1 MIMANTV
8 VGIFDNEADA
18 QQAQNYLLANGYAD
32 GNVDIKTASY
42 KSEAGE
48 TAGYEPEEDFFD
60 KISNF
65 FKDLFGD
72 NDEDSRL
79 YSEAGR
85 RGTIVTVHAV
95 SNEEAE
101 AAAAILD
108 QFGSVDVK
116 ANASR
121 YSSDASY
128 TETDQATPVNVYGE
142 PRTNEGDGLSEESLT
157 GEYASESRLPFDEE
171 SSVNRD
177 VFQTGSTPARSL
189 IVQRQV
195 QEGIRLRQQQAS
207 LNREYPEGT
216 TRDTGLNTFSADR
229 TVADSESGIYDRSDD
244 IDVENLSDEERIRR
258 TNRDSQQ
265 Q

>member
-42 KSEAGE
+42 RNETGE

-60 KISNF
+60 KIGNF

-72 NDEDSRL
+72 NEEDSRL

-95 SNEEAE
+95 STEQAQ

-108 QFGSVDVK
+108 QYGSVDVK

-121 YSSDASY
+121 YSSDDSY
-128 TETDQATPVNVYGE
+128 AGTEQAAPVNVYGE
-142 PRTNEGDGLSEESLT
+142 PRTNTAQGMSDEAMTSEYDT
-157 GEYASESRLPFDEE
+157 ESRASFDEE
-171 SSVNRD
+171 SSVNKD
-177 VFQTGSTPARSL
+177 VFQAGSTPSKSL
-189 IVQRQV
+189 IVHRQV

-207 LNREYPEGT
+207 LSREYPQGT
-216 TRDTGLNTFSADR
+216 TRDSGLDTVPADR
-229 TVADSESGIYDRSDD
+229 TVAENESGDYNRSKDV
-244 IDVENLSDEERIRR
+244 DVENLSDEERIRR
-258 TNRDSQQ
+258 TIRDSQQ
-265 Q
+265 